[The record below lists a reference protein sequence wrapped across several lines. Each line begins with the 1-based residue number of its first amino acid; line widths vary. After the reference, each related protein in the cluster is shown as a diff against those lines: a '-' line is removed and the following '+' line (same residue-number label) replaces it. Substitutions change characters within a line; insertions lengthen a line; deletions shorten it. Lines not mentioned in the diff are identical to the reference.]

1 MKKILFLLLLT
12 AFVCFVP
19 AGCGGEKSY
28 RVNTGAG
35 GAASNGAQSK
45 PAETMEVRYS
55 EDAKKSVALPAGYP
69 GDRFPVYEGSFI
81 AAVQAYEGGFIVT
94 CFSKD
99 HHDKV
104 AAFYKQ
110 LLQNAQ
116 VIAVT
121 DNDKEYV
128 STGVKDGYTYT
139 VAIGESTELKGYP
152 TSLGI
157 ALVPAEEGMEEALK
171 KMPGFGGKNQ

>member
-12 AFVCFVP
+12 AFLCSSL
-19 AGCGGEKSY
+19 AGCGGEKGYKVS
-28 RVNTGAG
+28 TGTS
-35 GAASNGAQSK
+35 GAADDGAQST
-45 PAETMEVRYS
+45 PTGSLEVRYS
-55 EDAKKSVALPAGYP
+55 ENVKKSVALPAGYP
-69 GDRFPVYEGSFI
+69 KDRFPVYKDSFI
-81 AAVQAYEGGFIVT
+81 AAVQAHEGGFIVT

-99 HHDKV
+99 HRDKA

-116 VIAVT
+116 VISVT

-128 STGVKDGYTYT
+128 SSGVKDGYVYT

-152 TSLGI
+152 TSLTI
-157 ALVPAEEGMEEALK
+157 TLVPAEEGMEEALK
-171 KMPGFGGKNQ
+171 EMPGFGGKNQ